1 MRHAKHKTKSMKGK
15 ILISLIFLCV
25 TINGFS
31 QEQKKILTLEQLI
44 ELSRE
49 QSLDAIVAKQR
60 FRADYWEFRSYK
72 AKYLPKFTL
81 NTEFPQFNRSIKNY
95 QNPDGSY
102 SYIEENYNTSSLNLN
117 MTQNIGFTGGR
128 IFVNSDLQ
136 RIDEFGSD
144 HAYSYMSS
152 PISIG
157 YRQPVLLYNEYKW
170 EKQIEPLKYKE
181 AKKTYLSNLESATI
195 NGINYFFDLLLAQK
209 NLEIAKANYANADTL
224 YKISRQRFKI
234 GTIAENELMQMKLSF
249 LNAGANMN
257 ETKIDLKAAKI
268 RLRSFLGFNE
278 NVDIEIIAPDSIS
291 TITINVD
298 NALKYVRENN
308 PELIN
313 YEKQLLEAK
322 QQVARAK
329 SEKGLNASL
338 YASFGLTQKSDE
350 FNTVYKNPQNQESI
364 NIGLEIP
371 LVDWGLGKGRY
382 KMAQSNEELVQT
394 NIKRSEIEFMQNVAL
409 KIMKFNLQDDQ
420 VDIKKQASLTAQ
432 KRFDI
437 SKKRFLVG
445 KLDVLDLN
453 DASKEKDIEKRNY
466 ISSLRS
472 YWVNYFEI
480 RKITLYDF
488 FEQNALETQYDQII
502 E

>member
-1 MRHAKHKTKSMKGK
+1 MRTS
-15 ILISLIFLCV
+15 ILIILFSLLLNA
-25 TINGFS
+25 TGFT
-31 QEQKKILTLEQLI
+31 QKQKKLLTLKQVIQL
-44 ELSRE
+44 SKE

-81 NTEFPQFNRSIKNY
+81 NTQFPQFNRSIKKY

-102 SYIEENYNTSSLNLN
+102 SYIEDNYNTTSVNLN
-117 MTQNIGFTGGR
+117 MSQNIGLTGGQ

-144 HAYSYMSS
+144 HVYSYMSS
-152 PISIG
+152 PVSIG

-181 AKKTYLSNLESATI
+181 ARKTYLSNLESATI

-209 NLEIAKANYANADTL
+209 NLQIAKSNYANADTL
-224 YKISRQRFKI
+224 YKISRQRYKI
-234 GTIAENELMQMKLSF
+234 GTIAENELMQMKLSY
-249 LNAGANMN
+249 LNAGADLN
-257 ETKIDLKAAKI
+257 ETKIDLRAAKI

-278 NVDIEIIAPDSIS
+278 NVDIELISPDSVS
-291 TITINVD
+291 TVTIDVD
-298 NALKYVRENN
+298 KALKFVRKNN

-313 YEKQLLEAK
+313 YEQQLLEAER
-322 QQVARAK
+322 QVAKAK

-338 YASFGLTQKSDE
+338 FASFGLTQKSDE
-350 FNTVYKNPQNQESI
+350 FQNVYENPQNQESL

-371 LVDWGLGKGRY
+371 LVDWGLGKGKY
-382 KMAQSNEELVQT
+382 KMAKSNRELIKT
-394 NIKRSEIEFMQNVAL
+394 DIKRSEIEFMQNVAL

-420 VDIKKQASLTAQ
+420 VEIKKQASKTAQ
-432 KRFDI
+432 RRFHI
-437 SKKRFLVG
+437 SKKRFMVG

-453 DASKEKDIEKRNY
+453 DASQEKDIEKRNY

-472 YWVNYFEI
+472 YWINYFEI

-488 FEQNALETQYDQII
+488 FNQKPIETQFDNII